1 MSRENGSE
9 GRFDMFDFLSHL
21 KIKFHEPL
29 FGSQPNNSVAHR
41 TTRKLP
47 FRLSW
52 RFMFSS
58 AACSAHED
66 RLKLVLNFDNCQN
79 IF

>member
-1 MSRENGSE
+1 MSRENDSK
-9 GRFDMFDFLSHL
+9 GRFDMSEILTHL

-47 FRLSW
+47 FRSR
-52 RFMFSS
+52 RFMFL
-58 AACSAHED
+58 AQPARRMET
-66 RLKLVLNFDNCQN
+66 V
-79 IF
+79 